1 MKIIQIVKKD
11 DSKVFVILDNDQKLI
26 LSKDIVYQNGLRK
39 SDELSDNKI
48 SQLLAEQK
56 KHNIKLKAL
65 SLLKRR
71 IHSRKELFTKLKR
84 HFSEARLIEECLSDL
99 EEKNL
104 LDDNHF
110 AELFVQ
116 EKIRLKKW
124 SKSKLKSELFLRGIP
139 KDIIEECLNKFFDS
153 GLEKE
158 KAFELAEKK
167 LNQIKLRTNDKK
179 VIYQKLF
186 MFLQSKGYD
195 YELISEI
202 ITDILKI
209 D

>member
-1 MKIIQIVKKD
+1 MKITQIVKKD
-11 DSKVFVILDNDQKLI
+11 DSKVFVILDNDQTLV
-26 LSKDIVYQNGLRK
+26 LSKDIVYQNALRK
-39 SDELSDNKI
+39 FDELSDNKI
-48 SQLLAEQK
+48 SQLLEEEK

-99 EEKNL
+99 EEKKL
-104 LDDNHF
+104 LDDNHY

-124 SKSKLKSELFLRGIP
+124 SKSKLKSELSLRGIS

-153 GLEKE
+153 SLEKE

-167 LNQIKLRTNDKK
+167 LKQIKLRTNDRKM
-179 VIYQKLF
+179 IYQKLY

-195 YELISEI
+195 YELISEVI
-202 ITDILKI
+202 NDVIQIE
-209 D
+209 